1 MLELVDLPLVDSV
14 SVGVHTVDVND
25 VLVVDLVVLLDVLV
39 VTRAVVDQSGGVQRD
54 ILDVEGRRV
63 VHVRVLQQVVARN
76 GDL

>member
-14 SVGVHTVDVND
+14 GVGVHTVDVND

>member
-25 VLVVDLVVLLDVLV
+25 VLVVDLIVLLDVLV